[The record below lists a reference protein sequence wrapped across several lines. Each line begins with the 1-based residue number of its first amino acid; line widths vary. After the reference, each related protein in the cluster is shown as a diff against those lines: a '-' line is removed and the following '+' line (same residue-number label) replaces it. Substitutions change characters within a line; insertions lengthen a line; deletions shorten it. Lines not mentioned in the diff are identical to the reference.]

1 MGQRIIRVV
10 LLLAG
15 NAIGLLVAAL
25 VLSRMSL
32 NGLGFVLTVVIFTI
46 AAVVIRPLIAKV
58 ARENAPALEGG
69 SALVTTFIALVVTDL
84 FSDGLSISGIGTWLL
99 ATVIVWLGSLL
110 AGVVLPAIFL
120 KNQADERRK

>member
-32 NGLGFVLTVVIFTI
+32 NGLGFLLAVVIFTI